1 MKILTIL
8 LLVALAHTVV
18 MSVAA
23 ITAKHQNVK
32 ARYMFAAMMLGFSGI
47 LVELALF
54 HEKSWDLY
62 VYAISFSGPLIT
74 SVPIFFFLYLR
85 ASLRFN
91 SRVDLGD
98 IKHFIVPLI
107 YVAMMTPFNFLDV
120 ADRREFFTNL
130 YSGETISWY
139 LSLTPVRFTRLGLF
153 AVLGVF
159 YLQLTRHEFQI
170 DLNHKKSDVLKSVKK
185 LKIIFLAMSA
195 SVSLIFLFFIF
206 RLPHSFTWVLSSLV
220 IVIIIIISLLFI
232 YLPVLG
238 RNWKTSAIVE
248 KEPIPEISFEPAK
261 PEQVKNDDT
270 TKASSTDKR
279 YRSSVT
285 ESVSSNI
292 KLNLYSLLEAGIYKD
307 STLSLKK
314 LASELNVSTHHL
326 SQIINEKSEGNY
338 FDLVNSYRIDG
349 AKKLIRETDFSMI
362 DIAYEVGF
370 NSKSTFYTEFKRRTD
385 KTPSQYK
392 KSILPG

>member
-1 MKILTIL
+1 ML
-8 LLVALAHTVV
+8 LLVALAHTLV
-18 MSVAA
+18 MCVAA

-32 ARYMFAAMMLGFSGI
+32 ARYMFSAMMLGFSGI
-47 LVELALF
+47 LVELALY

-91 SRVDLGD
+91 SRVDLSD
-98 IKHFIVPLI
+98 IKHFIVPI
-107 YVAMMTPFNFLDV
+107 TYVAMMTPFNFLDV
-120 ADRREFFTNL
+120 ADRRAFFTSL

-159 YLQLTRHEFQI
+159 YLQLTLHEFQT

-195 SVSLIFLFFIF
+195 GVSLIFLFFIF
-206 RLPHSFTWVLSSLV
+206 RLPHGFTWVLSSLV
-220 IVIIIIISLLFI
+220 IAIIIIISLLFI

-238 RNWKTSAIVE
+238 RNWQTSVIVE
-248 KEPIPEISFEPAK
+248 KKTIPEISFEPTK
-261 PEQVKNDDT
+261 QEQEKDVGT
-270 TKASSTDKR
+270 TESSSSDKR

-285 ESVSSNI
+285 ESVASNI
-292 KLNLYSLLEAGIYKD
+292 KLNLYALLEAGIYKD
-307 STLSLKK
+307 PTLSLKK
-314 LASELNVSTHHL
+314 LASELSVSTHHL

-349 AKKLIRETDFSMI
+349 AKQLIRDTDFSMI

-385 KTPSQYK
+385 KTPSQYR
-392 KSILPG
+392 KSLLPD